1 MENKR
6 FSTVGALFL
15 YIALGL
21 GLIYQYQS
29 SYHGDTLLLFIVLI
43 ISYFWIGAL
52 LVHAKAYHNLYI
64 FEPIF
69 FVSMLYFG
77 IFILKPIIDLKN
89 GAMYEHGVN
98 VLGGG
103 LKATSLIVLSY
114 TVMFLSYYK
123 RHVRFVV
130 GSSIKESP
138 RKNETAQNTSCT
150 ALYIGWGITFGLS
163 ILCMLSQG
171 LSLQYIFSLGTA
183 GERVIDESNT
193 VLLFL
198 SNFGITTVT
207 LWLMILVRSNNL
219 PAKIVVSILE
229 VTYILIRNGR
239 WLILVLILSPI
250 VFYYVKRRKKPN
262 PLYTIIIAFLLLFVF
277 AWMQANRYSI
287 STGGGYSGWGGSAF
301 SIELLLAPF
310 ESDLNTYR
318 SFYSMV
324 QRFPSKYPYMLG
336 KTFFYV
342 FVLFIPRAIWPGKPD
357 NPVRDMIEMSL
368 SSSARAS
375 GTATC
380 NVGEI
385 YANFGFL
392 GCIFGMYIVGWV
404 LQAIKSWYD
413 IEKNIANKDGIQQ
426 NERLFMYSI
435 IYPLLFQWIARGNF
449 SGNFYMT
456 LFALLPFIMKAIR
469 RKVRWGGK

>member
-1 MENKR
+1 M
-6 FSTVGALFL
+6 
-15 YIALGL
+15 
-21 GLIYQYQS
+21 
-29 SYHGDTLLLFIVLI
+29 
-43 ISYFWIGAL
+43 
-52 LVHAKAYHNLYI
+52 
-64 FEPIF
+64 
-69 FVSMLYFG
+69 
-77 IFILKPIIDLKN
+77 
-89 GAMYEHGVN
+89 
-98 VLGGG
+98 
-103 LKATSLIVLSY
+103 
-114 TVMFLSYYK
+114 
-123 RHVRFVV
+123 
-130 GSSIKESP
+130 
-138 RKNETAQNTSCT
+138 
-150 ALYIGWGITFGLS
+150 GITFGLS

-229 VTYILIRNGR
+229 ATYILIRNGR

-287 STGGGYSGWGGSAF
+287 STGGGYSSWGGSAF

-336 KTFFYV
+336 KTFYV
-342 FVLFIPRAIWPGKPD
+342 FVLFIH
-357 NPVRDMIEMSL
+357 S
-368 SSSARAS
+368 
-375 GTATC
+375 C
-380 NVGEI
+380 NM
-385 YANFGFL
+385 A
-392 GCIFGMYIVGWV
+392 W
-404 LQAIKSWYD
+404 
-413 IEKNIANKDGIQQ
+413 
-426 NERLFMYSI
+426 
-435 IYPLLFQWIARGNF
+435 
-449 SGNFYMT
+449 
-456 LFALLPFIMKAIR
+456 KA
-469 RKVRWGGK
+469 